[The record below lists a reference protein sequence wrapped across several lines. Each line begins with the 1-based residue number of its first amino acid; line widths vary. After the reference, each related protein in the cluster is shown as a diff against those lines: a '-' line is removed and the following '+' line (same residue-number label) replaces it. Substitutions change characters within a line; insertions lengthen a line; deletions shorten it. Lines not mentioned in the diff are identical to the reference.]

1 MDMSS
6 NGITD
11 NTLTRNDT
19 GDGDA
24 IYDLVLNADGLDEDY
39 SYQLKLKEEKPS
51 DKQANELFTQAKR
64 DR

>member
-24 IYDLVLNADGLDEDY
+24 VYDPGAKCGWTRCGL
-39 SYQLKLKEEKPS
+39 QPS
-51 DKQANELFTQAKR
+51 AEG
-64 DR
+64 